1 MRRDE
6 IAQMLP
12 VIFQRTLPPEIFQ
25 RPLPPATA
33 PSLTPPNPLTASLTV
48 MEDLH
53 APSEEVL
60 AHLDTFFD
68 PRRTKDEFV
77 PYLAFWTDL
86 TKLIDDSD
94 NKEDAS
100 YLRASFPSGLG
111 RLRELTANAA
121 YLSQWRGTQKGLLL
135 FLQTATGVT
144 DFQIQE
150 NVDIKGESKP
160 FHMTV
165 RASAE
170 AKQYV
175 RLIERIIESEKPA
188 YVTYQL
194 AFGNK

>member
-6 IAQMLP
+6 IAQLLP
-12 VIFQRTLPPEIFQ
+12 VIFQR
-25 RPLPPATA
+25 A
-33 PSLTPPNPLTASLTV
+33 LTPANPLTAALSV
-48 MEDLH
+48 MEALQ
-53 APSEEVL
+53 APSEQVL

-68 PRRTKDEFV
+68 PRRTKEEFV

-94 NKEDAS
+94 NKEDGA
-100 YLRASFPSGLG
+100 YLRANFPSGLG

-121 YLSQWRGTQKGLLL
+121 YLSQWRGTQKGLSL
-135 FLQTATGVT
+135 FLQTATGMT
-144 DFQIQE
+144 DFHIQE
-150 NVDIKGESKP
+150 NVDIKGQSKP

-165 RASAE
+165 RAPAE
-170 AKQYV
+170 AKQYA

-194 AFGNK
+194 AFGSQ

>member
-6 IAQMLP
+6 IAQLLP
-12 VIFQRTLPPEIFQ
+12 VIFQRTL
-25 RPLPPATA
+25 
-33 PSLTPPNPLTASLTV
+33 TPGNPLTGSLVV
-48 MEDLH
+48 MEALQ

-86 TKLIDDSD
+86 TKLVDDGD
-94 NKEDAS
+94 NNEDAPS
-100 YLRASFPSGLG
+100 LRGSFPSGIG
-111 RLRELTANAA
+111 RLRELTADAA
-121 YLSQWRGTQKGLLL
+121 YLSQWRGTHKGLLL
-135 FLQTATGVT
+135 FLQTATGIK

-150 NVDIKGESKP
+150 NIDIKGSSKP
-160 FHMTV
+160 FHITV
-165 RASAE
+165 RAPAE
-170 AKQYV
+170 AEQYA

-194 AFGNK
+194 SFGATEKK